1 MRPDDTPARSYST
14 PYNDRPQPESQMSTL
29 PTGPRAMARNTGAPV
44 QPSRNP
50 PFNAPP
56 NVVNM
61 TGPPKGPDGWS
72 ATPNARSRDLPV
84 RRNLMGLPEGP
95 KGFEDDR
102 GHGVDTRTET
112 ARDLG
117 VTHYP
122 DGPSGVAKLSG
133 TNIVPVAKKRAFAP
147 VSTPESTL
155 PMMDRAWRPPRSMP
169 PDPVERGYEPMS
181 PTHRYHSPPPAIE
194 STNRRMT
201 LSAREDIALLT
212 T

>member
-1 MRPDDTPARSYST
+1 MLGDVPSGPRSQNAFPPPRDQDVDRGIQSSSRRSTALGRTRTRFDAPPVSTAGPSLDRDTMDIDYPTASRTSMRPDDTPARSYST

-50 PFNAPP
+50 PFKAPP

-102 GHGVDTRTET
+102 GHGVDTRTEVC
-112 ARDLG
+112 G
-117 VTHYP
+117 YP
-122 DGPSGVAKLSG
+122 CGGL
-133 TNIVPVAKKRAFAP
+133 
-147 VSTPESTL
+147 
-155 PMMDRAWRPPRSMP
+155 
-169 PDPVERGYEPMS
+169 
-181 PTHRYHSPPPAIE
+181 HSLIE
-194 STNRRMT
+194 CVFR
-201 LSAREDIALLT
+201 LQGIWA
-212 T
+212 